1 MSAERVAPSPPPNTA
16 ARAEP
21 GRGGGRFDPA
31 VLVATCGGLGWLG
44 RAPGTL
50 GAAAGVI
57 AAAAVARLGLSPLAE
72 VAAAV
77 VANLVGIP
85 ACTRA
90 ARLMGRGHDPG
101 AIVYDEAASAM
112 LVLLAVPAAARG
124 PAVLVAAFALHRLF
138 DITKPFPCRRLE
150 RLPAGLGIMAD
161 DWAAAAYAAACLTA
175 CRWLGW
181 L

>member
-1 MSAERVAPSPPPNTA
+1 MSSDPVAPSSSS
-16 ARAEP
+16 RAEP
-21 GRGGGRFDPA
+21 GRGAGRFDPA
-31 VLVATCGGLGWLG
+31 AILATCGGLGWLG
-44 RAPGTL
+44 PAPGTL

-57 AAAAVARLGLSPLAE
+57 AAAAVARLGLPPLAE
-72 VAAAV
+72 AAAVV

-90 ARLMGRGHDPG
+90 ARLIGRGHDPG
-101 AIVYDEAASAM
+101 AIVYDEAASVM
-112 LVLLAVPAAARG
+112 LVLLAVPAAARS

-150 RLPAGLGIMAD
+150 RLPAGLGIMSD
-161 DWAAAAYAAACLTA
+161 DWAAAAYAAMCLA
-175 CRWLGW
+175 AGRWLGW